1 MATPDCLTC
10 IKSIDPVEESLT
22 ICDHKDV
29 QNALNKHFWFTEN
42 QYIQSTLCKS
52 CWRQIEDFHRFYTQV
67 EELHSHQM
75 FSQIQLM
82 EIKEEEEEAEIPQSF
97 EPELE
102 DPTKI
107 EEEDGEDCFAPTKE
121 EEDSS
126 EEEGEVDSRRR
137 SLRSANSASGS
148 QQSKK
153 VKRTRVKKKEL
164 DEVQEYVSKNMELKC
179 DTCSVEC
186 KTFDDLQKHSMKE
199 HQKRATVVC
208 CDLKLAIAYRFVDHV
223 RFHLNPNRFKCPQC
237 TKRCV
242 NRESL
247 SRHVRT
253 AHSPEPE
260 ELKKESVEEDVERE
274 EKVFNSI
281 GTKGEQKESK
291 ESDAEGDES
300 VEHKDDRVE
309 EASSGGDVA
318 SDDDDDY
325 KQDNDSNESDS
336 SGDDQEDEDSE
347 NDDRDND
354 SNYQE
359 EEFQI
364 GKRTRL
370 KKSELAEIQE
380 YVSKNM
386 TLECDTC
393 AERCPTFNDLQKHSM
408 EKHDKRATVR
418 CCESKLANSYRFVD
432 HIRFHMNPDRFK
444 CSHCE
449 KQCLNRDALRRHV
462 QKFHTPED
470 EKKYHCE
477 VCFTKFSTRKALM
490 RHGKV
495 HEDFDPEEGGGT
507 RKRKFVERAKRDM
520 ENEKM
525 IAEFINLECDSC
537 NKKFDTF
544 LILQKHS
551 MLEHKKLSYVFCCGQ
566 RFNKKPRLVDHVH
579 FHLNPT
585 KFQCK
590 ICQRKLPHTESL
602 RRHMD
607 RNHSGEAKTFKCSI
621 CPKMFTHKKFLSI
634 HERWHNRR
642 WHCEICDRRFICEAI
657 LKQHHK
663 SVHTKELNYVC
674 HVCAKTFHIY
684 STYRS
689 HLESHDETIKK
700 KPQKPPVQCQV
711 CNAWTP
717 KLSHH
722 MRLHS
727 GTRTCELC
735 GQECKN
741 IIAYRY
747 HMKHHETGD
756 HMCSVCGKGFKKE
769 LSLKE
774 HMASHTGVTL
784 YSCDFCD
791 RTFNSNANRA
801 AHRKKMHP
809 QQWLED
815 KLKKKLAR
823 YGGTLPPEA
832 MTV

>member
-1 MATPDCLTC
+1 METSAACLTC
-10 IKSIDPVEESLT
+10 IKNLAEEDGSLKINENKHIQT
-22 ICDHKDV
+22 
-29 QNALNKHFWFTEN
+29 ALSKHFWFTESHYLSGTICQN
-42 QYIQSTLCKS
+42 
-52 CWRQIEDFHRFYTQV
+52 CWNKVDDFHRFYCEV
-67 EELHSHQM
+67 EKLTFFEV
-75 FSQIQLM
+75 QLL
-82 EIKEEEEEAEIPQSF
+82 EIKQEEVDFQPSS
-97 EPELE
+97 PELV
-102 DPTKI
+102 DPTKV
-107 EEEDGEDCFAPTKE
+107 EEGEYNFCSVK

-126 EEEGEVDSRRR
+126 DGELNRETRQ
-137 SLRSANSASGS
+137 G
-148 QQSKK
+148 KK
-153 VKRTRVKKKEL
+153 AKRTRVQKREL
-164 DEVQEYVSKNMELKC
+164 DDVQEYVSKHMKLKC
-179 DTCSVEC
+179 DTCSKQF
-186 KTFDDLQKHSMKE
+186 KTFDHLQRHSLKE
-199 HQKRATVVC
+199 HGKRATVVC
-208 CDLKLAIAYRFVDHV
+208 CDLRLAIAYRFVDHI
-223 RFHLNPNRFKCPQC
+223 RYHLNPSRFKCQQC

-247 SRHVRT
+247 HRHVRT

-260 ELKKESVEEDVERE
+260 EPVSKREEVDLQPVKLVDPIKTKETEKPPESDSKVEETVADILVEA
-274 EKVFNSI
+274 N
-281 GTKGEQKESK
+281 KELSDNN
-291 ESDAEGDES
+291 ESNDGNNE
-300 VEHKDDRVE
+300 
-309 EASSGGDVA
+309 
-318 SDDDDDY
+318 DDY
-325 KQDNDSNESDS
+325 KQEDYSNESDS
-336 SGDDQEDEDSE
+336 SEDDADSDEENADNND
-347 NDDRDND
+347 NDDD
-354 SNYQE
+354 YQE

-370 KKSELAEIQE
+370 KSSEMGEIQE

-393 AERCPTFNDLQKHSM
+393 SERCETFDDLQKHSQD
-408 EKHDKRATVR
+408 KHKKRAIIR
-418 CCESKLANSYRFVD
+418 CCDFKLANSYRFVD
-432 HIRFHMNPDRFK
+432 HIRFHLNPDRFK
-444 CSHCE
+444 CSQCE
-449 KQCLNRDALRRHV
+449 KKCLNRDALRRHV
-462 QKFHTPED
+462 QKVHTPED
-470 EKKYHCE
+470 EKKHHCA
-477 VCFTKFSTRKALM
+477 VCFTKFSTRKAM
-490 RHGKV
+490 VRHSKV
-495 HEDFDPEEGGGT
+495 HEEFDPKEGGGT
-507 RKRKFVERAKRDM
+507 RKRKYVERAKRDM

-537 NKKFDTF
+537 HKKFDTF

-607 RNHSGEAKTFKCSI
+607 RNHSEEAKTFKCTM

-642 WHCEICDRRFICEAI
+642 WHCDICDRRFICEAI
-657 LKQHHK
+657 LKQHHR

-711 CNAWTP
+711 CQAWTP

-727 GTRTCELC
+727 GTRTCEIC

-741 IIAYRY
+741 VIAYRY
-747 HMKHHETGD
+747 HTKQHQTGD

-784 YSCDFCD
+784 YSCDFCE

-809 QQWLED
+809 QQWLDD

-832 MTV
+832 AETV

>member
-1 MATPDCLTC
+1 MTTDCLTC
-10 IKSIDPVEESLT
+10 IKSIDSGDESLT
-22 ICDHKDV
+22 ILNNTV
-29 QNALNKHFWFTEN
+29 IQTALHKHFWFTES
-42 QYIQSTLCKS
+42 QYMKSTICGP
-52 CWRQIEDFHRFYTQV
+52 CWHQIEDFHRFYSRV
-67 EELHSHQM
+67 EELHSRNT
-75 FSQIQLM
+75 FFQIQLIP
-82 EIKEEEEEAEIPQSF
+82 EIKEEEIPQSF
-97 EPELE
+97 EPEELE

-107 EEEDGEDCFAPTKE
+107 DEDMDCWPATK

-126 EEEGEVDSRRR
+126 EAEEEDEEEEEEDNPKRR
-137 SLRSANSASGS
+137 SLRSSSRS

-153 VKRTRVKKKEL
+153 PKRTRVQKKEL
-164 DEVQEYVSKNMELKC
+164 DEVQKYVSKNLPLKC
-179 DTCSVEC
+179 DTCSQQC

-208 CDLKLAIAYRFVDHV
+208 CDLKLAIAYRFVDHI
-223 RFHLNPNRFKCPQC
+223 RYHLNPNRFKCPQC

-247 SRHVRT
+247 SRHVRA

-260 ELKKESVEEDVERE
+260 ELKKEEVKEDEEVVQEEIVVSAIETKTE
-274 EKVFNSI
+274 EK
-281 GTKGEQKESK
+281 K
-291 ESDAEGDES
+291 ESDAEENES
-300 VEHKDDRVE
+300 TVSKEDKA
-309 EASSGGDVA
+309 EAPSSGGEDA
-318 SDDDDDY
+318 SGDDDDY
-325 KQDNDSNESDS
+325 KQEDDSNESDS
-336 SGDDQEDEDSE
+336 SGDGDDDDFDNDDGDEDP
-347 NDDRDND
+347 
-354 SNYQE
+354 NYQE

-370 KKSELAEIQE
+370 KKAELAEIQE

-386 TLECDTC
+386 VLTCDTC
-393 AERCPTFNDLQKHSM
+393 WERSDTFDDLQKHSK
-408 EKHDKRATVR
+408 EKHGKRAIIR

-432 HIRFHMNPDRFK
+432 HVRFHMNPERFK
-444 CSHCE
+444 CSQCE
-449 KQCLNRDALRRHV
+449 KKCLNRDALRRHV

-490 RHGKV
+490 RHSKV
-495 HEDFDPEEGGGT
+495 HEEFDPKEGDGT
-507 RKRKFVERAKRDM
+507 RKRKFVERAKRDA

-590 ICQRKLPHTESL
+590 VCQRKLPHTESL

-607 RNHSGEAKTFKCSI
+607 RNHSDEAKTFKCSM

-642 WHCEICDRRFICEAI
+642 WHCGICDRRFICEAI

-727 GTRTCELC
+727 GTKTCEIC

-815 KLKKKLAR
+815 KLKKKMAR

-832 MTV
+832 AATV